1 MFKKSPFIWIR
12 KTGFYTL
19 NNTVWAFLGFFLS
32 LMTLGRGGTG
42 GRGEGG
48 AAGAAPLRGGRHRWF
63 LLLLLQHLQRAGG
76 THS

>member
-1 MFKKSPFIWIR
+1 MGIFWGFIV
-12 KTGFYTL
+12 T
-19 NNTVWAFLGFFLS
+19 NDTV
-32 LMTLGRGGTG
+32 GRGGTG

>member
-1 MFKKSPFIWIR
+1 M
-12 KTGFYTL
+12 GGL
-19 NNTVWAFLGFFLS
+19 LS